1 MTKLTNFIQDI
12 DAMHT
17 KFGVHDAVAK
27 MDAEKLRK
35 FLEFRINFLVE
46 ELTETQKAF
55 AENDPEEIVDGL
67 VDLTVI
73 AVGTL
78 GLLQVDMQKAW
89 DAVHTANM
97 SKVPGVKPGR
107 INPLGLPDLIKP
119 SGWCPP
125 SHSGNH
131 GLLTVMVEQFGE

>member
-12 DAMHT
+12 DAMHV

-67 VDLTVI
+67 VDLIV
-73 AVGTL
+73 VSLGTL
-78 GLLQVDMQKAW
+78 NAFGVDEQKAW
-89 DAVHTANM
+89 DVVDAANM
-97 SKVPGVKPGR
+97 SKEPGIKLGR
-107 INPLGLPDLIKP
+107 PNQLGLPDMCKP
-119 SGWCPP
+119 ESWVAP
-125 SHSGNH
+125 SHAGNH
-131 GLLTVMVEQFGE
+131 GLLTKALKG